1 MLPTSSSSTI
11 ESQNRQLLEQRNS
24 AKATIREIREKLDVV
39 TDMIYQAGEES
50 ELLLANKHLPKE
62 ADINLIKQKLND
74 FTQPV
79 SREPEPRPQS

>member
-1 MLPTSSSSTI
+1 
-11 ESQNRQLLEQRNS
+11 
-24 AKATIREIREKLDVV
+24 
-39 TDMIYQAGEES
+39 MIYQAGEES